1 MSSAEIKAQIAE
13 LMAALADFEGQV
25 AQVIANYNSIS
36 SKISSIYSDILYSG
50 KDKKINQDTLT
61 IKGICNINVC
71 ITSKISN
78 IVDQIESA
86 KGKVSSLV
94 NADIEKLEADLR
106 AALAREEIERQ
117 KKLHAKNN
125 ANVEQLY

>member
-1 MSSAEIKAQIAE
+1 
-13 LMAALADFEGQV
+13 MAALADFEGQV